1 MAWTGTTF
9 LGLLVYLFLKCPT
22 PPTAPGLTNG
32 YPTTLNCNIFGIID
46 CKFSH
51 VDSKGLKNRKAGA
64 LGLLKELATEKR
76 NFFNIYEN
84 QLFENMHRICKF

>member
-1 MAWTGTTF
+1 M
-9 LGLLVYLFLKCPT
+9 
-22 PPTAPGLTNG
+22 
-32 YPTTLNCNIFGIID
+32 ID

-84 QLFENMHRICKF
+84 QLFGNMHRICKF